1 MNFKLI
7 ITLLLVVSA
16 STFFSAC
23 TSVES
28 KSSEEVVIDRS
39 SKGATEEVYITNS
52 DTKGLSQPVTALP
65 KGAQLGKR
73 ILSDKSEIET
83 MIDGFGNKMET
94 RFFVGHPR
102 IRLLIVRTNVKGV
115 QEVTVYGN
123 AGITKIVGGLGD
135 RALTASGD
143 EIANAAQLYAT
154 SSYGGAKNFM
164 KRPKT
169 ETQQPPLQPLPSSAF
184 QKPLQPV
191 NQPAETVQPT
201 TNASSE
207 TTTPQQNKPEED

>member
-1 MNFKLI
+1 MNFKII
-7 ITLLLVVSA
+7 ITLLLAVSVP
-16 STFFSAC
+16 TIFSAC
-23 TSVES
+23 TNVES
-28 KSSEEVVIDRS
+28 KSEEVVID
-39 SKGATEEVYITNS
+39 SKSKASTEEVYITNS
-52 DTKGLSQPVTALP
+52 DIKGLSQPVSISQ
-65 KGAQLGKR
+65 KGGQLDKR
-73 ILSDKSEIET
+73 LLSDKSEIET
-83 MIDGFGNKMET
+83 LVDGFGNRIET
-94 RFFVGHPR
+94 RYFQGHPR
-102 IRLLIVRTNVKGV
+102 LRLVIVRTSVKGV

-123 AGITKIVGGLGD
+123 AGATKIVNGLGD

-143 EIANAAQLYAT
+143 EIANSAQLYAT
-154 SSYGGAKNFM
+154 ASYGGAKNFM

-169 ETQQPPLQPLPSSAF
+169 ETQQQPLQPLPSSAF